1 MSEPRPATILAI
13 GAHLDDAFIGA
24 GGLLL
29 QAVRAGCRV
38 VVVTLVSDFSTRSAT
53 RGQEQ
58 ATIADIRALS
68 DRHGFETHLLGCA
81 YHRVDGS
88 DMQLK
93 ERLAQIAVEV
103 KPDVAL
109 IHHDRDHWPDH
120 TAAAKL
126 SFDAVMFTHGLT
138 SDLTQRYCRNVLAY
152 STTPRQTYDF
162 SPDVFYDMGD
172 VMSDYLELILAIDAI
187 GQRHSVEEL
196 VTSQFSWRDQA
207 ESPWRLSEH
216 GRLRLA
222 DCLSWGDLAGCRA
235 ALGLRTVWG
244 DRRGPSLWRGA
255 LP

>member
-1 MSEPRPATILAI
+1 MPSTTRQTVLAI

-29 QAVRAGCRV
+29 QAARAGCRV

-58 ATIADIRALS
+58 ATIADIHALGK
-68 DRHGFETHLLGCA
+68 RHGFEMHLMGCA

-88 DMQLK
+88 DMHLK
-93 ERLAQIAVEV
+93 QRLAQIAVEV

-120 TAAAKL
+120 SAAAKL
-126 SFDAVMFTHGLT
+126 GFDAVMFTHGLT

-152 STTPRQTYDF
+152 STTPRQTYEF
-162 SPDVFYDMGD
+162 VPDVFYDMGD
-172 VMSDYLELILAIDAI
+172 VMGDYLDLILNIDAI
-187 GQRHSVEEL
+187 GQRRSTDEL
-196 VTSQFSWRDQA
+196 ATSRFSWRDQA
-207 ESPWRLSEH
+207 ESPWLLSEH
-216 GRLRLA
+216 GRLVLA
-222 DCLSWGDLAGCRA
+222 ECLRWGDLAGCRA

-244 DRRGPSLWRGA
+244 DRRGPALWRGTVA
-255 LP
+255 